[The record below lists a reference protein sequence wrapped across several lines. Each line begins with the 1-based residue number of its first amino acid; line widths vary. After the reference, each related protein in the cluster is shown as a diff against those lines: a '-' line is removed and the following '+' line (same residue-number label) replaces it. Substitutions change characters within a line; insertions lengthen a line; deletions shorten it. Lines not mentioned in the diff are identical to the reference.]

1 LIHLGFGHEEEYLM
15 NENAEATEFSP
26 ILLAEDD
33 DDQYYLTQQIFE
45 QLLVAN
51 PLRRVVNGEELMQW
65 LHHEG
70 KYEDLKKYPLPDLIL
85 LDINMP
91 KKNGIQAL
99 QEIKSDPFLKHIPV
113 IMLTTSND
121 GDDIK
126 KCYALGCNSYIA
138 KPMELKKLTDA
149 LRIFSDY
156 WFKLAKVRV
165 PPKS

>member
-1 LIHLGFGHEEEYLM
+1 M
-15 NENAEATEFSP
+15 TENQEATEFSP

-51 PLRRVVNGEELMQW
+51 PLHRVANGEELMQW

-70 KYEDLKKYPLPDLIL
+70 KYEDLKK
-85 LDINMP
+85 
-91 KKNGIQAL
+91 NGIEAL
-99 QEIKSDPFLKHIPV
+99 KEIKSDPFLKHIPV
-113 IMLTTSND
+113 IMLTTSNEE
-121 GDDIK
+121 DDIK
-126 KCYALGCNSYIA
+126 QCYALGCNSYIA

-149 LRIFSDY
+149 LRVFSDY